1 MRVVKFQNKI
11 EIEDLQLEVFRIL
24 HEILG
29 YAYLKKNGKE
39 YFLKKN
45 FSDYDL
51 RDIQGMRDDLINYIR
66 NHFDELEVIGG
77 ITKEELQNV
86 IYRDKPVTK
95 IYARNYLGYNSRVSE
110 IDYELEN
117 DKFIQI

>member
-51 RDIQGMRDDLINYIR
+51 IDIKGMRDDLIIYIR
-66 NHFDELEVIGG
+66 NHFDKLEVIGR

-86 IYRDKPVTK
+86 ICRDKPVTK
-95 IYARNYLGYNSRVSE
+95 IYARNYLGYNSGLSE
-110 IDYELEN
+110 KEYKLEN
-117 DKFIQI
+117 DKFILI

>member
-24 HEILG
+24 HELLG

-66 NHFDELEVIGG
+66 NHFDSLEVIGG

-95 IYARNYLGYNSRVSE
+95 IYARNYLGYNSGLSE
-110 IDYELEN
+110 KEYKLEN
-117 DKFIQI
+117 DKFILI

>member
-1 MRVVKFQNKI
+1 MRAVKFQNKI

-24 HEILG
+24 HEKLG

-45 FSDYDL
+45 YSEYDL

-95 IYARNYLGYNSRVSE
+95 IYARNYLGYNSGLSE
-110 IDYELEN
+110 KEYKLEN
-117 DKFIQI
+117 DKFILI

>member
-1 MRVVKFQNKI
+1 MRAVKFQNKI

-24 HEILG
+24 HEKLG

-45 FSDYDL
+45 YSEYDL

-66 NHFDELEVIGG
+66 NHFDKLEVIGR

-95 IYARNYLGYNSRVSE
+95 IYARNYLGYNSGLSE
-110 IDYELEN
+110 KEYKLEN
-117 DKFIQI
+117 DKFILI